1 VTQPLSNLSPAQQP
15 TFPRPRPALS
25 RRQKAAIIVRLML
38 KEGAQL
44 SLDALPEAM
53 QMDLTHEM
61 GAIRTIDRATL
72 NAVIDEFMA
81 EVEDLGAAFPGG
93 LEGALDLLDGALST
107 ANLRRLR
114 RETGIVVPGDPW
126 DLIAALPAER
136 LALMAEQES
145 SGIAAIMLSKLPVTI
160 SAKVLGILPTN
171 RGREIAIAMSGTGKV
186 DPDTVR
192 TIGHALAAQVADESP
207 PAFDGAPVGRIGE
220 ILNSSKPTTRDG
232 LLTAM
237 DEQDAD
243 LTAEVRRRIFTFTD
257 IAARVEPRDI
267 PKVTRAIDQELL
279 VMALAVADG
288 RDAAS
293 VDFILANMSQRMAG
307 QLRDEIEDRG
317 QVKPDDSEDAKSQ
330 VVAAI
335 RDLERAGELALRMDT
350 DVWHRLAM
358 WPPSARHPSRKVI
371 CDPQLGRGV
380 SPPRQARRPVL
391 GRRQDARQRCGTA
404 PNPCHLSG
412 RLTRPPVI
420 GAGAPVVSG
429 LERCRPRAARTARK
443 AKACAS
449 IMSPSSPT
457 SSTGRTGQAR
467 CAASRA
473 ITCPLRRPPPVTS
486 RRPMGRGHQSSPR
499 TTPSTAASASVAA
512 ASPSSSTATACPSP
526 AKASR
531 SRLLGGGCRK
541 NGSFR

>member
-1 VTQPLSNLSPAQQP
+1 MTQPLSNLSPAQQP

-335 RDLERAGELALRMDT
+335 RDLERAGELALRT
-350 DVWHRLAM
+350 D
-358 WPPSARHPSRKVI
+358 
-371 CDPQLGRGV
+371 
-380 SPPRQARRPVL
+380 
-391 GRRQDARQRCGTA
+391 
-404 PNPCHLSG
+404 
-412 RLTRPPVI
+412 
-420 GAGAPVVSG
+420 AG
-429 LERCRPRAARTARK
+429 
-443 AKACAS
+443 
-449 IMSPSSPT
+449 
-457 SSTGRTGQAR
+457 
-467 CAASRA
+467 
-473 ITCPLRRPPPVTS
+473 
-486 RRPMGRGHQSSPR
+486 
-499 TTPSTAASASVAA
+499 
-512 ASPSSSTATACPSP
+512 
-526 AKASR
+526 
-531 SRLLGGGCRK
+531 
-541 NGSFR
+541 

>member
-1 VTQPLSNLSPAQQP
+1 MTQPLSNLSPAQQP

-145 SGIAAIMLSKLPVTI
+145 AGIAAIMLSKLPVTI

-279 VMALAVADG
+279 VMALAAADG

-335 RDLERAGELALRMDT
+335 RDLERAGELALRT
-350 DVWHRLAM
+350 D
-358 WPPSARHPSRKVI
+358 
-371 CDPQLGRGV
+371 
-380 SPPRQARRPVL
+380 
-391 GRRQDARQRCGTA
+391 
-404 PNPCHLSG
+404 
-412 RLTRPPVI
+412 
-420 GAGAPVVSG
+420 AG
-429 LERCRPRAARTARK
+429 
-443 AKACAS
+443 
-449 IMSPSSPT
+449 
-457 SSTGRTGQAR
+457 
-467 CAASRA
+467 
-473 ITCPLRRPPPVTS
+473 
-486 RRPMGRGHQSSPR
+486 
-499 TTPSTAASASVAA
+499 
-512 ASPSSSTATACPSP
+512 
-526 AKASR
+526 
-531 SRLLGGGCRK
+531 
-541 NGSFR
+541 